1 MKQRITLLLAGLA
14 LVGFVAVQS
23 AGAQQNAQQKKSD
36 ETTWTGKLSDA
47 MCGADHKENGGTM
60 EKDHK
65 CTLDCVK
72 GHGSTYVFVNNAD
85 KKIYKIE
92 NQKFTALEAHAGHPV
107 ELTGTM
113 KGDTITITKIVM
125 PAPK

>member
-14 LVGFVAVQS
+14 LVGLVAVQS
-23 AGAQQNAQQKKSD
+23 AGAQQNKSD

-47 MCGADHKENGGTM
+47 MCGADHKANGGTV

-72 GHGSTYVFVNNAD
+72 GHGSEYVFVNNAD
-85 KKIYKIE
+85 KKIYKVG
-92 NQKFTALEAHAGHPV
+92 NQKFTALEAHAGHV
-107 ELTGTM
+107 IELTGTM
-113 KGDTITITKIVM
+113 KGDTITITKIAM
-125 PAPK
+125 PAGK

>member
-23 AGAQQNAQQKKSD
+23 AGAQNTSD
-36 ETTWTGKLSDA
+36 EKTWTGKLSDS
-47 MCGADHKENGGTM
+47 MCGADHKAEGGTM

-72 GHGSTYVFVNNAD
+72 GHGSEYVFVNNAD
-85 KKIYKIE
+85 KKIYKIG

-113 KGDTITITKIVM
+113 KGDTITVTKIAM
-125 PAPK
+125 PANK